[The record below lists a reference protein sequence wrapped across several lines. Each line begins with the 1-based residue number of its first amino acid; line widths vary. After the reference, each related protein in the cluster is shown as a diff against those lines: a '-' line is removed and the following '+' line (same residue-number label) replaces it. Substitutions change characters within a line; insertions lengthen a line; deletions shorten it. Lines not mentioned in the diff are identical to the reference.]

1 MMMKSTNI
9 AIFLALV
16 VFSIAI
22 CLSNSQCGKE
32 CLNCPELTVNRLDK
46 ITTKLNLLLEHFK
59 INPPAGPDP
68 KPPVCRKLQFNRITS
83 AASPKVIQH
92 IGGAYPAIANG
103 NDIYIAGFIDRF
115 VYRFNSDKGLQPLEK
130 IKLPTGFPTFFD
142 IRDGFLYVT
151 DYINSV
157 YRKPLVGGQ
166 FERVITGPQ
175 RTAGIKWSPDGQ
187 NLFVGLENEH
197 KVLVYNKDFKL
208 VTQFRHCSPSPYN
221 HKITFGLDGNI
232 RISSDT
238 PNLCLYSP
246 TSPYKALSPV
256 TIHGVGRIAGH
267 FQHCDGTIIMADYSG
282 KLHFLD
288 KNYKVLHTITG
299 FGGLGDVALT
309 TDGTLYVTGYTK
321 NIVHVYPSLF

>member
-59 INPPAGPDP
+59 KNPPAGPDP
-68 KPPVCRKLQFNRITS
+68 KPPVCRKLQFNRISS

-92 IGGAYPAIANG
+92 IKGAYPAIANG
-103 NDIYIAGFIDRF
+103 NDVYIAGFYDRF
-115 VYRFNSDKGLQPLEK
+115 VYRFNSEKGLQPLEK
-130 IKLPTGFPTFFD
+130 IKLPTGLPTYFD

-151 DYINSV
+151 DYVNSV

-166 FERVITGPQ
+166 FERVITGAH

-187 NLFVGLENEH
+187 SLFVGVENKH

-208 VTQFRHCSPSPYN
+208 ITKFQHCSRSPYEISFDLN
-221 HKITFGLDGNI
+221 GNL
-232 RISSDT
+232 RIASDT

-256 TIHGVGRIAGH
+256 KIHGVGRTGGH

-299 FGGLGDVALT
+299 FGRAGDVALT
-309 TDGTLYVTGYTK
+309 TDGTLYVTDFTK
-321 NIVHVYPSLF
+321 HVVHVYSLF